1 MQDLIYQWIDCLWL
15 PIGLVAVR
23 RGQRLMTTAYIATC
37 IISLRTQLE
46 LMSEIGYSRGFLGL
60 TDFGLYERGLVVYG
74 LVIALFLVLAHFS
87 PRTKGAIFLAAII
100 TLYIFGFCASTLI
113 MFL

>member
-23 RGQRLMTTAYIATC
+23 RGQRLMTMAYIATC

-46 LMSEIGYSRGFLGL
+46 LMESIDRGHGVLGL
-60 TDFGLYERGLVVYG
+60 LDLGLYERGLIIYG

-87 PRTKGAIFLAAII
+87 PRTKGAIFLAAVI
-100 TLYIFGFCASTLI
+100 TLYIFGFCASTLSMI
-113 MFL
+113 L